1 MNRLT
6 DLYQLDGK
14 SMLAPDAD
22 VEMEFSDLDSADAGR
37 DESGYLH
44 RSVIRRMVGVWNFA
58 YAHLT
63 GEEYRYMLS
72 ILPQGGTF
80 DFTYPD
86 PATGGQNCP
95 CLPVELRHRLAQQP
109 HRPLPQSEIQHHRVL
124 SV

>member
-6 DLYQLDGK
+6 DLYRLDGK

-44 RSVIRRMVGVWNFA
+44 RSVVRRMVGVWNFA

-72 ILPQGGTF
+72 ILPQDGTF

-86 PATGGQNCP
+86 PATGAAKTT
-95 CLPVELRHRLAQQP
+95 RAY
-109 HRPLPQSEIQHHRVL
+109 L
-124 SV
+124 SNYGIVWHNSRTGHYRNLKFSIIEC